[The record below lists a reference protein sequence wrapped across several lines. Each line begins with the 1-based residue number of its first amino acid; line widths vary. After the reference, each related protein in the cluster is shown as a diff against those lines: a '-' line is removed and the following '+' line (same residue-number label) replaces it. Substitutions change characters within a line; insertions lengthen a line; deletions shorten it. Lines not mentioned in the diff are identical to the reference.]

1 MKLLRI
7 LKPIFLLTI
16 MGILFVLTLT
26 GCSSDK
32 IALLSEDGEP
42 QYTVIRPYDASVT
55 EHEAA
60 NTVLTGLNELSGA
73 SFYLK
78 SDFFPSDTPDEE
90 IAATYEILIG
100 KTARAESISAK
111 EELAENEYI
120 ITVTGNKIVIVG
132 GSDYATYSAAKEFL
146 KLFETEDNLMLPKD
160 FTQKGEIKM
169 PSYLVALTNQKDSL
183 LEVYDLSKGTLDET
197 SRVWSYEMPYYNI
210 AGAKLR
216 HSETFD
222 DVALAV
228 CGYGYGCMVSY
239 PEGDLIWY
247 TEAAADNPHSIE
259 LLPCGVIAIASSN
272 GGEIRFFTT
281 DKKYSKAPAATVS
294 LPDAHGVLW
303 DDKNNVLWAI
313 GSYLLTAY
321 KVTLNDDNSVTV
333 EEQISQRTILPYG
346 NAHDLSPVYGSP
358 DELCITTG
366 RYVYR
371 FNKTTKT
378 FSTEYE
384 GNEYINRLNV
394 KGAGNFT
401 DGSLVYIFPDGALHS
416 WTSQSIVFVHNF
428 DGEMVSERLASKTG
442 HFYKVRVWN
451 SAYQ

>member
-1 MKLLRI
+1 MKLFQI
-7 LKPIFLLTI
+7 FKPIFLLCI
-16 MGILFVLTLT
+16 AAILLTLALS
-26 GCSSDK
+26 GCSSDE
-32 IALLSEDGEP
+32 ISLLSEDGAP

-55 EHEAA
+55 ELEAA
-60 NTVLTGLNELSGA
+60 STVLSGLNERSGT

-78 SDFFPSDTPDEE
+78 SDYLPSDTPDDERD
-90 IAATYEILIG
+90 ATYEILIG
-100 KTARAESISAK
+100 DTARPESALAK

-146 KLFETEDNLMLPKD
+146 KLFETGDKLMLPKD
-160 FTQKGEIKM
+160 FTKTGKIEKQ
-169 PSYLVALTNQKDSL
+169 SYLVALTNQKESV
-183 LEVYDLSKGTLDET
+183 LEVYDLAKGTLDET
-197 SRVWSYEMPYYNI
+197 SRVWSYKLPYYTI
-210 AGAKLR
+210 AGTKLR
-216 HSETFD
+216 HSDTFD

-239 PEGDLIWY
+239 PEGDLLWY

-259 LLPCGVIAIASSN
+259 LLPNNVIAIASSN

-281 DKKYSKAPAATVS
+281 DKKLSKAPDASVS
-294 LPDAHGVLW
+294 MPNAHGVLW

-313 GSYLLTAY
+313 GSNVLTAY
-321 KVTLNDDNSVTV
+321 KVTLNEDDSIAV
-333 EEQISQRTILPYG
+333 EEDISRRTTLPYG

-371 FNKTTKT
+371 FNKITKE
-378 FSTEYE
+378 FSTDYE
-384 GNEYINRLNV
+384 GNEYLNRLNV
-394 KGAGNFT
+394 KGAGNFN
-401 DGSLVYIFPDGALHS
+401 DGSLVYIFPDGAFES

-428 DGEMVSERLASKTG
+428 DGKMVSEHLASKTG
-442 HFYKVRVWN
+442 HFYKIRVWN
-451 SAYQ
+451 SRYQ

>member
-1 MKLLRI
+1 MKLFQR
-7 LKPIFLLTI
+7 LKPIFLLCVTVV
-16 MGILFVLTLT
+16 LLTFVLS
-26 GCSSDK
+26 GCSSNE
-32 IALLSEDGEP
+32 ISLLSEDGAP

-55 EHEAA
+55 ELEAA
-60 NTVLTGLNELSGA
+60 NAVLTGLNERSGA

-78 SDFFPSDTPDEE
+78 SDFLPSTTPDEE
-90 IAATYEILIG
+90 RDATYEILIG
-100 KTARAESISAK
+100 NTARPESISAK
-111 EELAENEYI
+111 EELAENEYT

-146 KLFETEDNLMLPKD
+146 KLFEAGDKLMLPKN
-160 FTQKGEIKM
+160 FTQKEEIEM
-169 PSYLVALTNQKDSL
+169 PSYLVALTNQKDSM
-183 LEVYDLSKGTLDET
+183 LEVYDLSKGVLDET
-197 SRVWSYEMPYYNI
+197 SLVWSYEMPYYNI
-210 AGAKLR
+210 AGTKLR
-216 HSETFD
+216 HSDVFD

-228 CGYGYGCMVSY
+228 CGYSYGCMVSY
-239 PEGDLIWY
+239 PDGDLLWY

-259 LLPCGVIAIASSN
+259 LLPNGVIAIASSN

-281 DKKYSKAPAATVS
+281 DKKYSKTPDATVS
-294 LPDAHGVLW
+294 LPNAHGVLW
-303 DDKNNVLWAI
+303 DDKNDVLWAI
-313 GSYLLTAY
+313 GGYLLTAY

-333 EEQISQRTILPYG
+333 QEDLDRRIILPYG

-401 DGSLVYIFPDGALHS
+401 DGSLVYIFPDGAFHS
-416 WTSQSIVFVHNF
+416 WTSQSIVFVHKF
-428 DGEMVSERLASKTG
+428 DGKMVSERLASKTG

-451 SAYQ
+451 SDYQ